1 MSGNLST
8 WINELIP
15 AGSDDYYRL
24 LGLNQKK
31 KQALQSLL
39 CFFNNIDKVLLST
52 NDDAVCQQ
60 KLGWWQQEIASTY
73 QGKASHPLTK
83 ALAPIIKE
91 YNLAMNSFNEY
102 IESTQSLI
110 TNCRFDTFQDY
121 LVFTMHCA
129 GLREWLIAQ
138 VLSPNTTN
146 RPLEKLAPVRKIA
159 GGSQHRTGVYTRTHE
174 DLSGEQTHK
183 IPTSVELGKRSND
196 QQHIFQLALC
206 IDLIDQLKQCRSKLR
221 KGYVFFDNAT
231 LATFTITRRDLLTLK
246 TPTEFSKLAYDH
258 CQKARAAF
266 EGTFTKLSKQQKKQ
280 LRPIIVRCILGLKW
294 CDSIKEEDYQIM
306 QKHIS
311 LTPVRKWLFALF
323 SRKN

>member
-1 MSGNLST
+1 MSGDLST

-60 KLGWWQQEIASTY
+60 KLGWWQQEIANTY
-73 QGKASHPLTK
+73 QDKASHPITK
-83 ALAPIIKE
+83 ALAPFIKE
-91 YNLAMNSFNEY
+91 HDLAMNSFNEY
-102 IESTQSLI
+102 IESTQCLI

-138 VLSPNTTN
+138 VLTPNAID
-146 RPLEKLAPVRKIA
+146 EQQKL
-159 GGSQHRTGVYTRTHE
+159 
-174 DLSGEQTHK
+174 
-183 IPTSVELGKRSND
+183 
-196 QQHIFQLALC
+196 FQLALC
-206 IDLIDQLKQCRSKLR
+206 IDLIDQLKQCRNKLS
-221 KGYVFFDNAT
+221 KGYIFFDNKT
-231 LATFTITRRDLLTLK
+231 LATFSIARRDLLTLK
-246 TPTEFSKLAYDH
+246 TPIKFSELVSDH

-280 LRPIIVRCILGLKW
+280 LRPIIVRCVLGLKW

-311 LTPVRKWLFALF
+311 LTPIRKWLFALF